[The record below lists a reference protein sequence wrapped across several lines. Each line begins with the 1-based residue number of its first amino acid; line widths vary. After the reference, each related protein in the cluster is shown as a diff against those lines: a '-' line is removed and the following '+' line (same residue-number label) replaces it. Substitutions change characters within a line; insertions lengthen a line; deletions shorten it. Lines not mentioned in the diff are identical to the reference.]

1 MYAQQVDEEW
11 QTIKGGP
18 DTISQAFV
26 DQIAGRF
33 VWPQYDPAARD
44 EPDHSAELA
53 AADKRYARW
62 LRTNVHAHKVPG
74 YAAVTVSLKATGVPP
89 GDITADQMDA
99 VAALADEHGFG
110 ELRVSHEQNLILADV
125 RRARLHELWRQLE
138 ALNLATPTWVC
149 SPTSSPVPAGTSA
162 RWPMPSPS
170 RWPKPSS
177 ASSTTWTI
185 CSRSASWT

>member
-18 DTISQAFV
+18 DTISKAFV

-74 YAAVTVSLKATGVPP
+74 YAAVTVSLRPPACRPATSPP
-89 GDITADQMDA
+89 T
-99 VAALADEHGFG
+99 
-110 ELRVSHEQNLILADV
+110 RWTRSP
-125 RRARLHELWRQLE
+125 RW
-138 ALNLATPTWVC
+138 
-149 SPTSSPVPAGTSA
+149 PTSMASANCASRTS
-162 RWPMPSPS
+162 R
-170 RWPKPSS
+170 
-177 ASSTTWTI
+177 T
-185 CSRSASWT
+185 

>member
-62 LRTNVHAHKVPG
+62 LRTNVHAQGAG

-110 ELRVSHEQNLILADV
+110 ELRVSHEQNLIWPTCA
-125 RRARLHELWRQLE
+125 RACT
-138 ALNLATPTWVC
+138 N
-149 SPTSSPVPAGTSA
+149 SGG
-162 RWPMPSPS
+162 
-170 RWPKPSS
+170 
-177 ASSTTWTI
+177 
-185 CSRSASWT
+185 SWKR